1 MRKKYGRAEFF
12 SRVNT
17 VKTRRFFMKL
27 GVVGLPN
34 VGKSTLFNA
43 LTKGKAM
50 AANYPFCTIDPN
62 VGVVAVKDE
71 RIDTLSKL
79 YNSKSTVYT
88 AIEFVDIA
96 GLVKGA
102 SKGEGLGN
110 KFLSHIREVDAIVH
124 VVRCFED
131 ENITHVDGSI
141 DPIRD
146 IETISLELVFA
157 DMDMLERRIDR
168 TKSAMKGGDKKYVAE
183 LELLNRIYA
192 TLESGKPARSMS
204 FTKDE
209 EEFVNSLFLL
219 TMKKVIYVANVAEG
233 GENCENVKKVAE
245 YAKAENSEVIA
256 LCVKLEEE
264 LSELDDE
271 DRAMFMEELGMTES
285 GLDKLVKKCY
295 SLLGLISFLTAGE
308 KETRAWTIT
317 EGTKAPQ
324 AAGKI
329 HSDFE
334 RGFIRAEIVD
344 YNTLIECGSYNAA
357 KEKGKMRSEGK
368 DYVMKDGDVVVFR
381 FNV

>member
-1 MRKKYGRAEFF
+1 
-12 SRVNT
+12 
-17 VKTRRFFMKL
+17 MKL

-146 IETISLELVFA
+146 IETISLELIFA

-233 GENCENVKKVAE
+233 GENCENVKKVSE

-271 DRAMFMEELGMTES
+271 DRTMFMEELGMTES